1 MFWDASAFDQMEHHF
16 RDNMSAMFLNANA
29 LSNTNKGEI
38 HKSFSSNPNW
48 PYDWSEFVVYEPITD
63 ANFQDAVNLW
73 FSDEANATYTYGHQR
88 RNVSHGYEYVSG
100 LQDRTNFDAN
110 ITGWDVS
117 NVTSMNHMFVNAT
130 SFNQPIGDW
139 NVSEVTNMD
148 AMFHGASCFNQ

>member
-1 MFWDASAFDQMEHHF
+1 MWAMFWDASAFDQDLSEWNTTSV
-16 RDNMSAMFLNANA
+16 DNMSAMFLNANA

-48 PYDWSEFVVYEPITD
+48 PYDWSEFVTYEPITD

-73 FSDEANATYTYGHQR
+73 FSDEASATYTYDHISEW
-88 RNVSHGYEYVSG
+88 NVSLVTNMS
-100 LQDRTNFDAN
+100 QAFRDRTNFDAN

-130 SFNQPIGDW
+130 SFNRSATG
-139 NVSEVTNMD
+139 M
-148 AMFHGASCFNQ
+148 CRR